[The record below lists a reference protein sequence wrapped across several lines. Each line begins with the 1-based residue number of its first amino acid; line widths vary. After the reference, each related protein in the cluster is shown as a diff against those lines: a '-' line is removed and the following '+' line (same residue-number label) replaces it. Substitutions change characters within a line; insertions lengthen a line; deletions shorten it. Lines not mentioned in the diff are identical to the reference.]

1 MSITKKDIANLLVK
15 KVNIS
20 HAQALLVTNSFF
32 DTIKDTLAKGE
43 DVKLSGF
50 GNFVIRSKVA
60 RPGRNPKTGEAAI
73 ISART
78 VVTFKAGVKLKK
90 ATV

>member
-50 GNFVIRSKVA
+50 GNFVIRSKAA

>member
-15 KVNIS
+15 KVSIS

-50 GNFVIRSKVA
+50 GNFVIRSKAA